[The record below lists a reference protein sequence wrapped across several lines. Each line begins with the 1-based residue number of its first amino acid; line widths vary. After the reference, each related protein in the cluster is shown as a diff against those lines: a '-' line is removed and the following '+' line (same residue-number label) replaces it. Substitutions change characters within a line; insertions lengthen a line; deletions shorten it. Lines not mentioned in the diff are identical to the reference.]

1 MSTMRTLRYLALLLC
16 TCAALP
22 AADRDFDRVVKAI
35 EQHYGTPRT
44 HVPLMGAAM
53 GVANFFVKVAR
64 PAGTTSFHLAVFDHF
79 DGFAPDR
86 EEFMDRLDTGRLR
99 PLIRAHSRQGEATY
113 ILAGE
118 AGKST
123 RLLIASFSR
132 DAAMVIQVRVNPAA
146 LRRTIDHPQGMI
158 NAYLGKHDTH

>member
-1 MSTMRTLRYLALLLC
+1 MTKLGAVAGLLLAC
-16 TCAALP
+16 TAAH
-22 AADRDFDRVVKAI
+22 AADRDFERVVKAI
-35 EQHYGTPRT
+35 ESHYGTRRT
-44 HVPLMGAAM
+44 HIPLM

-86 EEFMDRLDTGRLR
+86 DEFMDGLDTGSLHPFVRVY
-99 PLIRAHSRQGEATY
+99 SRDGEATY

-123 RLLIASFSR
+123 RLLIASFAR
-132 DAAMVIQVRVNPAA
+132 NEALVVQVRVNAEA
-146 LRRTIDHPQGMI
+146 LARTIGNPQGM
-158 NAYLGKHDTH
+158 AARYLGKHDDR